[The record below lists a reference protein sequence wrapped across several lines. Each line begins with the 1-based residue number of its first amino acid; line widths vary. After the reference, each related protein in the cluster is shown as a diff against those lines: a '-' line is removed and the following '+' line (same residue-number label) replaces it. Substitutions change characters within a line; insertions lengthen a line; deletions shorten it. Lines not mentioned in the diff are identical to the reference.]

1 MSQENYYPLEAVKL
15 IIAEALRLGMA
26 ARKGFYD
33 TPPEELVRTF
43 NGCGPDSWTDSTR
56 SAATWIYRNFQSPIG
71 IHDDEFEHADGKLE
85 TLKIVNDNFL
95 ANCKLQLDDR
105 YPLTATWRVW
115 RYPMRAAAWSKIQFA
130 YFCLCNGSEEAW
142 ESAHERF
149 QETC

>member
-1 MSQENYYPLEAVKL
+1 MSEKENFYPLEKVVK
-15 IIAEALRLGMA
+15 IVAECRRLRMA

-43 NGCGPDSWTDSTR
+43 NGCGPDSWKDSMR
-56 SAATWIYRNFQSPIG
+56 RFATFVYRHFESPVG
-71 IHDDEFEHADGKLE
+71 IHDDEFQHSDGKPE

-105 YPLTATWRVW
+105 YPLTPTWRVW

-130 YFCLCNGSEEAW
+130 HYCLCNGSEEAW
-142 ESAHERF
+142 QAAHARFSA
-149 QETC
+149 